1 MNYGNHMLAA
11 LATLTTCSIIQPS
24 VNAAT
29 IQEIEQQ
36 YLIVTACTTQYN
48 LANKEK
54 IDVENKI
61 QSAFNKYTSLE
72 SLALLYFNA
81 GYYDKGSLYQCE
93 ALGYKAEYEQYK
105 TLLPLY
111 ETKVTDAFNKYIL
124 EYNKLQ
130 TMLKR

>member
-1 MNYGNHMLAA
+1 MKQLKHLFAV
-11 LATLTTCSIIQPS
+11 LIIPFIQPS

-36 YLIVTACTTQYN
+36 YLVVTACCTQYN

-61 QSAFNKYTSLE
+61 QSAFNKYTSL
-72 SLALLYFNA
+72 SILALMYFDA
-81 GYYDKGSLYQCE
+81 GYYTRGTYYQCE
-93 ALGYKAEYEQYK
+93 ALAYKAEYDQYK
-105 TLLPLY
+105 SILPEY
-111 ETKVTDAFNKYIL
+111 ETKVTITFNKYIL

-130 TMLKR
+130 TMLNNR